1 MKYYI
6 ILILSFIVNVMA
18 AKTCE
23 TTEDCEGFLEVCFNA
38 ESDKYNHD
46 TYKECHVSG
55 GYIILIVLGV
65 VAIVLAASRIR
76 CRC

>member
-1 MKYYI
+1 
-6 ILILSFIVNVMA
+6 MA

-46 TYKECHVSG
+46 TYKECRVSG
-55 GYIILIVLGV
+55 GYVVLSVVGV
-65 VAIVLAASRIR
+65 VLVIAGLSRIR